1 MFPPTIA
8 ERTRIPR
15 ASLPP
20 RRRGRPCFSF
30 RFPQFSCEPLSPLP
44 PSSFVR
50 GRVPRRGYSIE
61 PNKPFPGSPL
71 WIRPLNLRRVRRQKL
86 GALGEGS
93 RICPIH
99 CQRAPIQ
106 GGARCSTRL
115 AENSWRRSPIFCDTR
130 KKKAI
135 YTSHSSLSTS
145 KPTASDQ
152 TFFGCFRNSFIHL
165 LLFCVRRY
173 LLALNLSM
181 K

>member
-50 GRVPRRGYSIE
+50 DRVPRRGYSIE

-130 KKKAI
+130 KKKQSI
-135 YTSHSSLSTS
+135 PL
-145 KPTASDQ
+145 
-152 TFFGCFRNSFIHL
+152 IHHCQRLNQL
-165 LLFCVRRY
+165 LLIKPFLVV
-173 LLALNLSM
+173 LETPLSICCFSACDVTF
-181 K
+181 